1 MIDFTKCEVNKFKA
15 YGGANG
21 NKINI
26 RYDGKEYMLKFPPA
40 PGKIKAMSYTNGC
53 ISEYL
58 ACRDFT
64 GSSKKLMEFAQLK
77 NTCIDSEQNGF
88 GTELS
93 TIIAAIE
100 EQSLGSCVGFF
111 EYCADQKRDTQ
122 NEIHGH
128 SLWPDQ
134 LIREFP
140 LGIDDIIG
148 KCKQKKHMVK
158 LAAQVKRG
166 IVGRMTYAKMRSMTA
181 GYRYRGIILVAKHTV
196 PLTSNAASKGSL
208 PVSSR

>member
-26 RYDGKEYMLKFPPA
+26 RYDGKEYMLKFPLA
-40 PGKIKAMSYTNGC
+40 PGKTKAMSYTNGC

-64 GSSKKLMEFAQLK
+64 ESSKKLMEFARLK

-148 KCKQKKHMVK
+148 KCKQEKAYGEARCAGKTRNSRANDICQNEK
-158 LAAQVKRG
+158 YDCG
-166 IVGRMTYAKMRSMTA
+166 IQISGHHPGCKAYGPADQ
-181 GYRYRGIILVAKHTV
+181 
-196 PLTSNAASKGSL
+196 
-208 PVSSR
+208 